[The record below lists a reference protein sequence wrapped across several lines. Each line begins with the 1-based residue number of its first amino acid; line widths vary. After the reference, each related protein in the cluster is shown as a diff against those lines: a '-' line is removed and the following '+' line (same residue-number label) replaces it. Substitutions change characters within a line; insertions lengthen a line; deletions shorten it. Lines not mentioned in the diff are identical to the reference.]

1 MTVGL
6 NNWDCLQSLD
16 DKSKTLG
23 ATSATIEN
31 ANQHENEHLFDTNNN
46 NLDNC
51 AASTTSFVS
60 NENLVEPAVSS
71 SLSTLSTQT
80 NTNEATSNPSTISS
94 STSSHLKK
102 RAPRSGRNHAG
113 AKYLASQYTL
123 VKRIQEYIGISICIP
138 LIFYNLFNFI
148 IHFDVNKW
156 YFIFFAAS
164 KCFLI
169 KRNDFFF

>member
-6 NNWDCLQSLD
+6 NNWDCLQTFED
-16 DKSKTLG
+16 NSKALG

-31 ANQHENEHLFDTNNN
+31 ANQRENEHLFDTNNN
-46 NLDNC
+46 NLENC
-51 AASTTSFVS
+51 ATSTTSFVS
-60 NENLVEPAVSS
+60 NANLVEPAVSS

-80 NTNEATSNPSTISS
+80 NTNEATSNQATMS
-94 STSSHLKK
+94 STASSHLKK

-148 IHFDVNKW
+148 IHFDINKW

-164 KCFLI
+164 KYF
-169 KRNDFFF
+169 